1 MKKRIIPIAKRQI
14 FNLAPGDYTAV
25 VDSMYYS
32 KANETCKNTLKIL
45 FAPIGQTKK
54 LEQSVVGVEYCTDAP
69 NEQVT
74 ETLDTILAGELEAHL
89 DESGDFDHEIVK
101 GRLVDI
107 RVDSY
112 QGQNHKL
119 PFTFVTGIY
128 PPGTLGLN

>member
-1 MKKRIIPIAKRQI
+1 MNKRIIPLAKRQN
-14 FNLAPGDYTAV
+14 FNLAPGHYTAV
-25 VDSMYYS
+25 VESMYYVKS
-32 KANETCKNTLKIL
+32 TGTCANMFKIL

-54 LEQSVVGVEYCTDAP
+54 LEQSVVAVEYCTDAP
-69 NEQVT
+69 DEQIT
-74 ETLDTILAGELEAHL
+74 ETLDTILGGELEAHL
-89 DESGDFDHEIVK
+89 DDCGDFNHEIVK